1 MNPHDMNEMIDD
13 LALLVDGDPEALEK
27 WADALADNEHARDL
41 RFEAAKAA
49 QHVADAGADFE
60 VPEDL
65 EQRILAAVDARGGG
79 AQQAEP
85 QPEPPP
91 GGGIPQA
98 QAHADTLVDAARGLP
113 EPRKSN
119 RFLIG
124 GLVAG
129 GLVAIA
135 AAFAVVIGL
144 DSVQGEDEILSADS
158 LSATLA
164 TIVRSAD
171 GDGPRVSGVV
181 AESAGAPLT
190 GMLEGSALP
199 AGSRIVT
206 DPRTRARL
214 ELSDGSVL
222 IVNQDTELVLGA
234 SPRTIELKRGEIL
247 AEVAH
252 LENAPNARYET
263 PSGVV
268 EVIGTKF
275 ILTAGADGHGSVRV
289 TRGAVRVHNA
299 GQSVEVKTGQEG
311 LMLASVAPQVVPAV
325 NLAGSIGWSELE
337 GNLGDDAPIAGLGE
351 LRAHRPGEREEQER
365 PLHLAH
371 HAVKVR
377 VVGNVARTE
386 IEETFR
392 NDSDEVLEGVYR
404 FPLPPDARIASLAL
418 EVDGQWEEGAFV
430 PKERAR
436 QIWRGVIRN
445 ATPEPQRQQEEFIWV
460 PGPWRDPALLEWQ
473 QGGRFELRIFPIP
486 ANGARSIRLSYEQ
499 TVQPHGEG
507 RRYVYP
513 LAHAEDDSTRVGH
526 FEVDVRVAG
535 ENVQAKSRGYE
546 LTTATEDGAQRMRYT
561 RNDFR
566 PSGDLVIDYGDDQ
579 DSELRYWGFRGQ
591 AVAAPAT
598 ETREDQEVNDA
609 QRGLHADERGYVMF
623 ALRPELPGWTEA
635 QHRDYVLVV
644 DSSQSMVGERYE
656 RATRLAMGVVGEMDR
671 RDRVMV
677 MACDVECR
685 AMEGDPLTPSSQTV
699 GSVREF
705 LEKRDPAGAS
715 DLSATMRNAVE
726 IAGRFG
732 AGNER
737 ALHVVYIGDGTS
749 TVGHRR
755 AGSLAAEMSEIFE
768 GKGALTTVGIGQ
780 EADTVALRAMARA
793 GRGHYVPFVP
803 GQRTGA
809 AAMAVLE
816 TTFGVSLDK
825 ATLELPSGI
834 VEVAP
839 ASLPTVRAGEEVII
853 TGRLTSN
860 EVRGEA
866 VLRGNVGGRSFEQ
879 RYPIQV
885 NASTSAGNA
894 FVPRQWASKTIESLE
909 LGGRSEDVVRI
920 VALSKGYG
928 VMSRSTSLLVLESEA
943 MFRAFG
949 VDRARPTLQWTGDED
964 SEMGEASGT
973 ELVAQA
979 GTLGA
984 LSGGL
989 AGRAGGGQS
998 ARRATSMAA
1007 PRTATPR
1014 PMNFAAADESEA
1026 APSAGAAAVAPLD
1039 DAREERQQVRARRAP
1054 RRPGRFMR
1062 KVWFREGRISTSSP
1076 DHERDMVAVREAEEA
1091 LRAQPDSRDRHRTL
1105 VRALS
1110 RAGRLERAEE
1120 VAKQWIE
1127 RDRLDPE
1134 ALTYLSDVVGRL
1146 GRRDEA
1152 VRLLSGIVD
1161 LESDNVTLQRRM
1173 ANAFERAGKAERA
1186 CAHRVALAEIRPG
1199 DEDLVA
1205 DAMRCE
1211 RALGRSAAA
1220 DRILEMVD
1228 ADDRD
1233 DVSEAASD
1241 APTPERVRGDLI
1253 VEAEWT
1259 GGSDLDITLVT
1270 PQGTRLSWMGGRTN
1284 VVGDDATR
1292 LGQERVGL
1300 RRAGTGRYYI
1310 EVNRVNEHDRSPIRG
1325 QLRVRA
1331 FGETQRIPFE
1341 LTDARASVGSV
1352 RVVRRWRLQ

>member
-1 MNPHDMNEMIDD
+1 MNDLNDMIDE
-13 LALLVDGDPEALEK
+13 LALLVDGDPAALDK
-27 WADALADNEHARDL
+27 WADTLADSEHARDL
-41 RFEAAKAA
+41 RFEAAKTA

-60 VPEDL
+60 VPADL
-65 EQRILAAVDARGGG
+65 EQRVLAAIEARDG
-79 AQQAEP
+79 ATPQAQP
-85 QPEPPP
+85 QPEPPR
-91 GGGIPQA
+91 GGVPQT
-98 QAHADTLVDAARGLP
+98 QVADTQVDAPAVGLP
-113 EPRKSN
+113 QPKKPN
-119 RFLIG
+119 RLLIA
-124 GLVAG
+124 GLVG
-129 GLVAIA
+129 GALA
-135 AAFAVVIGL
+135 AAAAVAVVVGL
-144 DSVQGEDEILSADS
+144 NAANGEPGVDISAEALSARI
-158 LSATLA
+158 A
-164 TIVRSAD
+164 TIVRAAD
-171 GDGPRVSGVV
+171 GEGEQVSGVV
-181 AESAGAPLT
+181 AESNEAPLT
-190 GMLEGSALP
+190 AMMEGSALP
-199 AGSRIVT
+199 AGSRVVT

-234 SPRTIELKRGEIL
+234 DPRTIELKRGEIL

-252 LENAPNARYET
+252 IENATNARYVT

-275 ILTAGADGHGSVRV
+275 ILTASDDGQASVRV

-299 GQSVEVKTGQEG
+299 GQSAEVKTGQEG
-311 LMLASVAPQVVPAV
+311 LMMASVAPQVVPAV
-325 NLAGSIGWSELE
+325 NLAGSLGWSELE
-337 GNLGDDAPIAGLGE
+337 GDVGDDAPIAGLGE

-392 NDSDEVLEGVYR
+392 NDSPEVLEGVYR
-404 FPLPPDARIASLAL
+404 FPLPPDARIASLSL

-445 ATPEPQRQQEEFIWV
+445 ATPEQQRQQEEFIWV

-486 ANGARSIRLSYEQ
+486 ANGERRIRLSYEQ

-535 ENVQAKSRGYE
+535 ENIQAKSRGYE
-546 LTTATEDGAQRMRYT
+546 LATSAENGAQRMRYT

-566 PSGDLVIDYGDDQ
+566 PSGDLVIDYADDQ

-598 ETREDQEVNDA
+598 ETREDREVNDA
-609 QRGLHADERGYVMF
+609 QRGLHADQRGYVMF

-635 QHRDYVLVV
+635 QQRDYVLVV

-656 RATRLAMGVVGEMDR
+656 RATRLAMGIVGEMDR

-685 AMEGDPLTPSSQTV
+685 AMEGDPLTPSSATV

-715 DLSATMRNAVE
+715 DLSATMRSAVE

-732 AGNER
+732 AGQQR
-737 ALHVVYIGDGTS
+737 SLHVVYIGDGTS

-755 AGSLAAEMSEIFE
+755 AGSLAAEMTEVFD

-780 EADTVALRAMARA
+780 EADTVALQAMARA

-825 ATLELPSGI
+825 ATLELPAGI

-839 ASLPTVRAGEEVII
+839 AALPTVRAGEELII
-853 TGRLTSN
+853 TGRMTSN

-879 RYPIQV
+879 RYPINV
-885 NASTSAGNA
+885 TASTSAGNA
-894 FVPRQWASKTIESLE
+894 FVPRQWASKTIENLE

-964 SEMGEASGT
+964 AEMGEANG
-973 ELVAQA
+973 LVAQLGSLGYTA
-979 GTLGA
+979 GGA
-984 LSGGL
+984 GSGFGAG
-989 AGRAGGGQS
+989 AGRARS
-998 ARRATSMAA
+998 AAMRSRPAQAPRMTARILSGVDAFGDDAMAA
-1007 PRTATPR
+1007 A
-1014 PMNFAAADESEA
+1014 E
-1026 APSAGAAAVAPLD
+1026 AVAPV
-1039 DAREERQQVRARRAP
+1039 ARPDTTSQLRASTRRAP

-1062 KVWFREGRISTSSP
+1062 KVWFREGRIGRSAP
-1076 DHERDMVAVREAEEA
+1076 DHERDVARVAEAEEA
-1091 LRAQPDSRDRHRTL
+1091 LRAQPDSRDRHRSL

-1120 VAKQWIE
+1120 VAKQWLE

-1173 ANAFERAGKAERA
+1173 ANAFERAGKAQRA

-1199 DEDLVA
+1199 DEELVSN
-1205 DAMRCE
+1205 AMRCE

-1220 DRILEMVD
+1220 DRLLEMVD
-1228 ADDRD
+1228 SDDRD
-1233 DVSEAASD
+1233 SVRARSER

-1253 VEAEWT
+1253 VDAEWT
-1259 GGSDLDITLVT
+1259 GGSDVDITLVT

-1310 EVNRVNEHDRSPIRG
+1310 EVNRVNEHDTSPIRG

-1331 FGETQRIPFE
+1331 FGQTQRIPFT
-1341 LTDARASVGSV
+1341 LTGARASVGSV
-1352 RVVRRWRLQ
+1352 NVVRRWRLQ